1 MIILIGFVVLLLCFS
16 WVRSFET
23 HFERSE
29 IQLFSTCDMG
39 RTVGIDYGTET
50 RERRKTR
57 DVYKRVG

>member
-1 MIILIGFVVLLLCFS
+1 MIILVGFVVILLCFS
-16 WVRSFET
+16 WVR
-23 HFERSE
+23 RSK